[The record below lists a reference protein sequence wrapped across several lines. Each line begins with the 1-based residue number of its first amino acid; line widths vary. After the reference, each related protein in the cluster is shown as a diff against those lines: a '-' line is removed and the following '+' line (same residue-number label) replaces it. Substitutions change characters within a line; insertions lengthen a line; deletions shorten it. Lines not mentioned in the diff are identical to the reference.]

1 MTFSDNFTLG
11 HMSSICSSDLYL
23 YSDVGT
29 AEVIVV
35 TIVVVVIMIAII
47 KMSVKIADN

>member
-1 MTFSDNFTLG
+1 
-11 HMSSICSSDLYL
+11 L
-23 YSDVGT
+23 YSEVGT
-29 AEVIVV
+29 AEVIAV